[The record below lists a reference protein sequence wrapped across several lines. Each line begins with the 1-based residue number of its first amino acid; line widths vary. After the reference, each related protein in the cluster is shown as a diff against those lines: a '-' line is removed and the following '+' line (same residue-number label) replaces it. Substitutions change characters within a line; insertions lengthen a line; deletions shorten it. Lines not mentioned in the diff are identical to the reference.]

1 MIVSQINTINSQQ
14 NKYKNNFQAKLKVLS
29 NKKYLSSENLKK
41 LESKANKIG
50 TEKDFIK
57 IAIREEKE
65 LDFKIG
71 KDQFPEWIETVSL
84 FVQGKN
90 SLNKTNKKNRA
101 IGETSTDIKKHSEEV
116 YGIISNYLDKF

>member
-71 KDQFPEWIETVSL
+71 KDQFPEWVETVIL